1 MLIKH
6 KNLTGNTIHVA
17 HAFTYAKRA
26 ARLNATGFVT
36 DDVGLTAL
44 QVDTG
49 GYWRLT
55 GISPVT
61 WEPGYGNT
69 MFQKLQAEEVTNIEY
84 NAENKVTKTEYGNG
98 IYCTVTY
105 NVNKKVDVVKF
116 YNASDVLVEEWTY
129 SYDEQNRLI
138 GVQQTI

>member
-17 HAFTYAKRA
+17 HAFTYANRV
-26 ARLNATGFVT
+26 ARLNATGFVA

-49 GYWRLT
+49 GYWRLVS
-55 GISPVT
+55 ISPVA

-105 NVNKKVDVVKF
+105 NTDNKVEVVKF

-129 SYDEQNRLI
+129 SYDAQKRLI